1 MAGASGVRARLY
13 FVSTMHESERPPTRP
28 RHTCT
33 VRVFR
38 LGHEP
43 ADDLSSLTTAEQRLA
58 MVTLL
63 THRLWELTGRPVPS
77 YQRASMPGRVL
88 RPA

>member
-1 MAGASGVRARLY
+1 M
-13 FVSTMHESERPPTRP
+13 PTPDHSPSRP
-28 RHTCT
+28 RRPCT

-38 LGHEP
+38 LGQEP

-63 THRLWELTGRPVPS
+63 THRMWELTGRPVPS

-88 RPA
+88 RPT

>member
-1 MAGASGVRARLY
+1 M
-13 FVSTMHESERPPTRP
+13 SEPAPSPPDP
-28 RHTCT
+28 RGPRT

-38 LGHEP
+38 LGQEP

-58 MVTLL
+58 MVALL
-63 THRLWELTGRPVPS
+63 THRMWELTGRPVPS

-88 RPA
+88 RPV

>member
-1 MAGASGVRARLY
+1 M
-13 FVSTMHESERPPTRP
+13 SEPEPSPTRP
-28 RHTCT
+28 RRPCT

-38 LGHEP
+38 LGQEP
-43 ADDLSSLTTAEQRLA
+43 SDDLSSLTTAEQRLD

-63 THRLWELTGRPVPS
+63 THRMWELTGRRVPT
-77 YQRASMPGRVL
+77 YERASMPGRVL